1 MEETKNLRKETYF
14 TVTKSATYGFLA
26 ALPLFVI
33 YELLI
38 LLVNGDRMGEVRVG
52 ADVWIKQLL
61 ALVGANGMWAL
72 AVVVLVS
79 GIVVFVKERKN
90 RPPIK
95 PAFLAWMI
103 GESAIYAVFVAF
115 LVSFSVGMLFSMTL
129 STSLSNYVPALI
141 QSASPNAPGTMTMLV
156 LSIGAGLYEELI
168 FRVVLVGGLFLIL
181 NNFLGKRNLA
191 YVIAAVIGAF
201 IFSSVHYIGA
211 LGDVFTLSSFTFR
224 FLFGLVLNVIFLL
237 RGFGVAAWTHAI
249 YDILVVSHLLG

>member
-1 MEETKNLRKETYF
+1 MEGTENVSKSNYL

-26 ALPLFVI
+26 GLPLFVM

-38 LLVNGDRMGEVRVG
+38 MFINGDRVGQIRVG

-72 AVVVLVS
+72 AAVVLVS
-79 GIVVFVKERKN
+79 GIVVFVKERKQ
-90 RPPIK
+90 RVPIK
-95 PAFLAWMI
+95 PAYLGWMI
-103 GESAIYAVFVAF
+103 GESAIYAVVVAF
-115 LVSFSVGMLFSMTL
+115 IVSIAVGMMFSVSMA
-129 STSLSNYVPALI
+129 SFVPALV
-141 QSASPNAPGTMTMLV
+141 QNAAPNQPGTMTMLV

-181 NNFLGKRNLA
+181 NNFLGKRNTA
-191 YVIAAVIGAF
+191 YIIAAVIGAF
-201 IFSSVHYIGA
+201 IFSGVHYIGA

-224 FLFGLVLNVIFLL
+224 FLFGLALNVIFLL

-249 YDILVVSHLLG
+249 YDILVVSQLLG